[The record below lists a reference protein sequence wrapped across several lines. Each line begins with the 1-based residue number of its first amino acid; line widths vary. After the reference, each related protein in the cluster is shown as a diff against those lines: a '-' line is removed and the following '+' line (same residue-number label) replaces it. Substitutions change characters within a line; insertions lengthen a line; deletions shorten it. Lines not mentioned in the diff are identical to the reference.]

1 MEESMKFHL
10 PVFCLLFLGAC
21 TSMPPV
27 IKDFSAVDI
36 PYQLIS
42 QDINSYQDAPIRW
55 GGKIINVENET
66 DISLVQV
73 LFYPL
78 DRNGYPQTNEVSE
91 GRFAIETSDFL
102 DPAIFTVETI
112 ITVVGTVKGEIDR
125 IVGKKNIRIPLVSAE
140 AMHLWR
146 EDYRGDRYYGEAMH
160 RYVPEPYF
168 GGYCGSYWCW
178 W

>member
-1 MEESMKFHL
+1 MKSYL
-10 PVFCLLFLGAC
+10 SVFCLLFLGAC
-21 TSMPPV
+21 TSMPSV
-27 IKDFSAVDI
+27 IKNFFAVDI
-36 PYQLIS
+36 PYQLIR

-66 DISLVQV
+66 DSSLAQV

-91 GRFAIETSDFL
+91 GRFAIETSNFL
-102 DPAIFTVETI
+102 DPEIFTVETK

-125 IVGKKNIRIPLVSAE
+125 TAGKKTIRIPLVSAE
-140 AMHLWR
+140 AMYLWP
-146 EDYRGDRYYGEAMH
+146 EAYRGNRYYGEAMH

-168 GGYCGSYWCW
+168 GGYCGPY
-178 W
+178 